1 MQSSRFSPY
10 SWYLDE
16 DETECT
22 CIRIYGLNEQNEN
35 VCVRV
40 DDFYPY
46 SRWRLTTGAEPKH
59 FLGKLLFK
67 IF

>member
-1 MQSSRFSPY
+1 MQSSRIFPY

-35 VCVRV
+35 
-40 DDFYPY
+40 
-46 SRWRLTTGAEPKH
+46 T
-59 FLGKLLFK
+59 
-67 IF
+67 